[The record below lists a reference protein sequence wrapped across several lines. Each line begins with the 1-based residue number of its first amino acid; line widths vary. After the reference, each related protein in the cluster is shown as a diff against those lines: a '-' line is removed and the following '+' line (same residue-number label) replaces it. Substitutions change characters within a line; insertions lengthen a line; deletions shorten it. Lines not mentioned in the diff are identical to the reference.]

1 MVVGVDVIILLGLGV
16 LGIIIALG
24 IMFSVTVRPPPAFL
38 LGRKKSAGIQVEFG
52 AMLPITQE
60 RQMR

>member
-24 IMFSVTVRPPPAFL
+24 IMFSVTIRPLPIFL
-38 LGRKKSAGIQVEFG
+38 LGRKKSAGTQVEFG
-52 AMLPITQE
+52 AMLPVTQE